1 MIVIEGVWRGLSG
14 EACGFGVWL
23 FPSGFYGGMMA
34 HKESKMAAAPDF
46 VPIEE
51 YLRSSYSPDAE
62 YIDGRI
68 VERESTMGEND
79 HSAWQKAIVVWFEMQ
94 AARAGIRVRPEL
106 RVQVDACGFLI
117 PDVTLLDRNRPVE
130 PIATHPPVAVIE
142 VLSPADQVGR
152 MMKKGELYEKMGI
165 RTILILDPEGPAY
178 RFRDGKLEP
187 LAERAF
193 TLEGS
198 EARFDLDEIAKLV
211 D

>member
-1 MIVIEGVWRGLSG
+1 
-14 EACGFGVWL
+14 
-23 FPSGFYGGMMA
+23 MMA
-34 HKESKMAAAPDF
+34 HKESEMAAAPDF
-46 VPIEE
+46 VPVEE
-51 YLRSSYSPDAE
+51 YLRNSYSPDAE

-106 RVQVDACGFLI
+106 RVQVDTYGFLI

-130 PIATHPPVAVIE
+130 PIATHPPVAVLE
-142 VLSPADQVGR
+142 VLSPGDSVARV
-152 MMKKGELYEKMGI
+152 MIKGERYEKMGI
-165 RTILILDPEGPAY
+165 RTILILDPGGPAY
-178 RFRDGKLEP
+178 RFREGKLEG

-198 EARFDLDEIAKLV
+198 QARFDLDEIAKLV